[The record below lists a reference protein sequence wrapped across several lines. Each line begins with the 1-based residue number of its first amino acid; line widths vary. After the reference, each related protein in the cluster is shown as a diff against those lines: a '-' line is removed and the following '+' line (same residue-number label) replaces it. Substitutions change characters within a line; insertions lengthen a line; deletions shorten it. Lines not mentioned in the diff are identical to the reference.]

1 MKLANRDLTV
11 IAAGGDGD
19 GYAIGAGHFV
29 HAVRRNTDMTYIV
42 MDNQTYGLTKGQ
54 SSPTSATGYVAS
66 VSPDG
71 NPDTPL
77 NGLALALAAGATFIA
92 RGFSAQP
99 KQMVAMI
106 KAAVEHRGFAIVEV
120 MSPCV
125 TYNKINTYAWFKEN
139 TEDGTLRDGYAPND
153 RLAAFEALTTGR
165 QDPAGHPL
173 QRRPPD
179 VRRPHGAAR
188 DADRAPRRPHAA
200 RGLRRDPGGVPL
212 DARRGERQRAF
223 VAICS
228 VFVSPGRSSVTAV
241 CGATRPT
248 AALEQVAALRADDE
262 RVVRVVDRDRLA
274 DAEQLA
280 GERGVVRAHRERA
293 VAGAEHGEVGP
304 VARPDERHVAVH
316 VGVARRVHARAADVD
331 DEPGR
336 GETRRGRMDRRNE
349 VRA

>member
-1 MKLANRDLTV
+1 MTATLTPKDFATATPSWWCPGCGDFGVLSALKQAMAELGKQPKDVAFVSGIGCSGKITGYLHSYAFHGVHGRALPVATAVKLANRDLTV

-29 HAVRRNTDMTYIV
+29 HAVRRNIDMTYIV

-106 KAAVEHRGFAIVEV
+106 KAAVEHRGFSIVEV

-139 TEDGTLRDGYAPND
+139 VEDVTAREDYAPND
-153 RLAAFEALTTGR
+153 RAAAFAALMREGDIPLGIIYKEDRPTFEDRTGL
-165 QDPAGHPL
+165 PETPI
-173 QRRPPD
+173 
-179 VRRPHGAAR
+179 AR
-188 DADRAPRRPHAA
+188 LDLHADRARFAA
-200 RGLRRDPGGVPL
+200 M
-212 DARRGERQRAF
+212 Q
-223 VAICS
+223 
-228 VFVSPGRSSVTAV
+228 
-241 CGATRPT
+241 
-248 AALEQVAALRADDE
+248 AAYR
-262 RVVRVVDRDRLA
+262 
-274 DAEQLA
+274 
-280 GERGVVRAHRERA
+280 
-293 VAGAEHGEVGP
+293 
-304 VARPDERHVAVH
+304 
-316 VGVARRVHARAADVD
+316 
-331 DEPGR
+331 
-336 GETRRGRMDRRNE
+336 
-349 VRA
+349 